1 MHKIKGIIALDLDG
15 TLLNSNKEL
24 SSVNLAALVKAAEA
38 GWEIV
43 PTTGR
48 FFGGMPEFIRELP
61 FVHYAITVN
70 GGTVE
75 KVGEKNIIYSAE
87 IPCAQ
92 ALEIMEYLDDKPVIY
107 DAYLNNEAYMTQS
120 HYDQV
125 DEIIESAVIRKMFYD
140 LRQPVPDL
148 KEYLKGRGEDLQKT
162 QFFAVDQKL
171 RLELMAEI
179 PKIFTGIVTSSSSP
193 QNVEINHEFA
203 TKGIAL
209 KALAEYLELNAGDDC
224 DASHTAREAKGDCE
238 NNEER
243 ETSRIKTIAFGD
255 GLNDITMLKMADI
268 GIAMGNACDEALAAA
283 DWVTADC
290 DHDGVAVGI
299 EKFCF

>member
-24 SSVNLAALVKAAEA
+24 SEGNLAALHKASEA

-75 KVGEKNIIYSAE
+75 KIGYSEPIYSAE
-87 IPCAQ
+87 IPCQQ
-92 ALEIMEYLDDKPVIY
+92 ALEIMKWLDEKPVIY
-107 DAYLNNEAYMTQS
+107 DAYVKNEAFMTKN

-125 DEIIESAVIRKMFYD
+125 DDIIDDHRIRKMFYD
-140 LRQPVPDL
+140 LRQPVLDL
-148 KEYLKGRGEDLQKT
+148 KEYLKARGDDLQKT
-162 QFFAVDQKL
+162 QFFATDHEL
-171 RLELMAEI
+171 RLKLMAEL
-179 PKIFTGIVTSSSSP
+179 PTVFEGIVTSSSSP
-193 QNVEINHEFA
+193 QNVEINHKDA

-209 KALAEYLELNAGDDC
+209 IALAKYLGLSAED
-224 DASHTAREAKGDCE
+224 
-238 NNEER
+238 
-243 ETSRIKTIAFGD
+243 TIAFGD
-255 GLNDITMLKMADI
+255 GLNDLSMLEAAGV
-268 GIAMGNACDEALAAA
+268 GIAMGNACPEAIEVS

-290 DHDGVAVGI
+290 DHDGVALGI
-299 EKFCF
+299 EKYCFYRK